1 MRITWGRGC
10 FRLWVVAT
18 ILWAGFA
25 ALQLRPQLAS
35 FGTWMQVASYAL
47 AKPASDSRRP
57 PRLLIGASNIGASNA
72 SASNVGASNVGPAD
86 DPDTAAFVAAV
97 QQAARFATN
106 KTIAWFAWIV
116 GVPAMLTLLLGLAAA
131 WVVRGFV
138 ARGWQPARR
147 TPLLPRTAEFSW
159 NP

>member
-35 FGTWMQVASYAL
+35 FGTWMEVASYAL
-47 AKPASDSRRP
+47 AKPATDSRRP
-57 PRLLIGASNIGASNA
+57 ARLALATSPPGIAASYIGASNA
-72 SASNVGASNVGPAD
+72 GA
-86 DPDTAAFVAAV
+86 PDTDAFIAAV
-97 QQAARFATN
+97 QQADRFATN
-106 KTIAWFAWIV
+106 KTIAWFVWIV
-116 GVPAMLTLLLGLAAA
+116 GVPALLTLLLGLAAA

-147 TPLLPRTAEFSW
+147 TPLPPRTAEFSW